1 MFWRRRFP
9 RLHKDFH
16 ITYRMVDQEKFDR
29 DPIKSLALNI
39 SGGGVCF
46 EATDNLQ
53 QGVLVALDIRSDD
66 FSAPILAL
74 ARIVW
79 CKPCGAIYQVG
90 AEFWWVGWGDDQA
103 QTTIANY
110 VAAQT
115 TAASLSMLD

>member
-9 RLHKDFH
+9 RLRKDFQ
-16 ITYRMVDQEKFDR
+16 ITYRMVDQEKFDH

-53 QGVLVALDIRSDD
+53 KGTLVALDIRSDD
-66 FSAPILAL
+66 FNAPILAL
-74 ARIVW
+74 AKVVW
-79 CKPCGAIYQVG
+79 CKPCGARYQVG

-115 TAASLSMLD
+115 TAASTSTLG

>member
-1 MFWRRRFP
+1 
-9 RLHKDFH
+9 
-16 ITYRMVDQEKFDR
+16 MVDQEKFNN

-39 SGGGVCF
+39 SGGGLCF

-53 QGVLVALDIRSDD
+53 KGALVALDIRSDD
-66 FSAPILAL
+66 FNSPILAL
-74 ARIVW
+74 AKVVW
-79 CKPCGAIYQVG
+79 CKPHGATYQVG

-115 TAASLSMLD
+115 TAASTSMLG

>member
-9 RLHKDFH
+9 RLHKDFQ
-16 ITYRMVDQEKFDR
+16 ITYRMVDQEKFDH
-29 DPIKSLALNI
+29 DPIKSLAVNI

-46 EATDNLQ
+46 EAADNLQ
-53 QGVLVALDIRSDD
+53 KGALVALDIRADD
-66 FSAPILAL
+66 FNAPILAL
-74 ARIVW
+74 AKIIW
-79 CKPCGAIYQVG
+79 CKPYSTRYQVG

-115 TAASLSMLD
+115 TAASTSMLG

>member
-9 RLHKDFH
+9 RLHKDFQ
-16 ITYRMVDQEKFDR
+16 ITYRMVDQEKFDH
-29 DPIKSLALNI
+29 DPIKGLAVNI

-53 QGVLVALDIRSDD
+53 KGALVALDIRADN
-66 FSAPILAL
+66 FNAPILAL
-74 ARIVW
+74 AKIIW
-79 CKPCGAIYQVG
+79 CKPYGTRYQIG

-115 TAASLSMLD
+115 AAASTSMLG

>member
-9 RLHKDFH
+9 RLRKDFQ
-16 ITYRMVDQEKFDR
+16 ITYRIVDQEQFDQ

-46 EATDNLQ
+46 EATEDLQ
-53 QGVLVALDIRSDD
+53 KDALVALDIRSDD
-66 FSAPILAL
+66 FNSPILAL
-74 ARIVW
+74 AKVVW
-79 CKPCGAIYQVG
+79 CKPHGARYQVG

-115 TAASLSMLD
+115 TAVSLSMLG

>member
-1 MFWRRRFP
+1 VFWRRRFP
-9 RLHKDFH
+9 RLRKDFQ
-16 ITYRMVDQEKFDR
+16 ITYRIVDQAQFDS
-29 DPIKSLALNI
+29 DPIKSLAINI

-53 QGVLVALDIRSDD
+53 KGTLVALELRSED

-74 ARIVW
+74 AKVVW
-79 CKPCGAIYQVG
+79 CKPQGTTHQVG

-103 QTTIANY
+103 QTTIAHY

-115 TAASLSMLD
+115 AATSTCTLG